1 MKILFNDII
10 QNANLN
16 EYNYNLKSPS
26 LAEITTN
33 IVTANN
39 LNPIVISFDRPARIN
54 AIGIGNTDGTT
65 FIVNGQTIN
74 FIGNGLYMINEIN
87 TSQLTISFNGTYIGR
102 LAAGIGI
109 DIPTS
114 IRKEP
119 SYCSTANPRIT
130 LSGQVIHGAGGYNYK
145 IISLDTRY
153 KIDSFAMSEI
163 ENGYTY
169 ISRGYPFFI
178 DLTDEYY
185 KLPFSKF
192 YGIDTSQQQM
202 SFESGIRRFLY
213 SRRFEF
219 RECF

>member
-16 EYNYNLKSPS
+16 NYNYNLKTPS
-26 LAEITTN
+26 LADITTN
-33 IVTANN
+33 IVSENN
-39 LNPIVISFDRPARIN
+39 LHPLVISFDRPVRIN
-54 AIGIGNTDGTT
+54 AIGIGNTDGTIFT
-65 FIVNGQTIN
+65 VNGQTID
-74 FIGNGLYMINEIN
+74 FIGNGLYMITEIN

-114 IRKEP
+114 VRKEP

-145 IISLDTRY
+145 MISLDTRY
-153 KIDSFAMSEI
+153 KIDSFIMSEI
-163 ENGYTY
+163 ENGYPY

-178 DLTDEYY
+178 DLTNEYY
-185 KLPFSKF
+185 KLSFKKF
-192 YGIDTSQQQM
+192 YGIDTNQQQM
-202 SFESGIRRFLY
+202 GFESGIRRFLY